1 MDLGLKNKSI
11 LVLASS
17 KGLGKAIALKYA
29 EEGARVMISS
39 RNEEQLKATVSE
51 IGSKTGAIVDY
62 HVCDIKDPEAIKSLV
77 DQTVALYGTIDMLV
91 NNSGGP
97 PAGGFDLFDDDVW
110 QHSFELNLLS
120 YIRTIRAVL
129 PHMRKKQEGRII
141 NIASSSIKQP
151 IDNLILSNTF
161 RTGVIGLAKSLSQE
175 LAKDGILINTVGPG
189 RIATERLNE
198 LDQIKADKQAVS
210 YDTIK
215 EQSELSIPLGRYGQP
230 DEFAS
235 TVVFLGSRANTYI
248 TGQMILVDGGMTK
261 AF

>member
-1 MDLGLKNKSI
+1 LHI
-11 LVLASS
+11 FSS
-17 KGLGKAIALKYA
+17 FPYCGKAIALKFA

-39 RNEEQLKATVSE
+39 RNQQQLKETVAE
-51 IGSKTGAIVDY
+51 IKNITGAEVNY
-62 HVCDIKDPEAIKSLV
+62 QVCDIKNPQEVKSLV
-77 DQTVALYGTIDMLV
+77 AETVARYGTIDVLV

-97 PAGGFDLFDDDVW
+97 PAGGFDLFDDETW
-110 QHSFELNLLS
+110 QHAFELNLLS
-120 YIRTIRAVL
+120 YIRTIREVL
-129 PHMRKKQEGRII
+129 PHMRKQQQGRIL

-189 RIATERLNE
+189 RIATDRLNE
-198 LDQIKADKQAVS
+198 LDQIKADKLAVS
-210 YDTIK
+210 YETVK
-215 EQSELSIPLGRYGQP
+215 QQSELAIPLGRYGKP
-230 DEFAS
+230 EEFAK
-235 TVVFLGSRANTYI
+235 TIVFLGSEANTYI